1 MEGRSLTE
9 ADFGAI
15 DVRVAAIVKEKQP
28 FERAVVTRDE
38 ALSMFAENKFKLEI
52 IGGLPEEATV
62 TLLLQVYIINVRK
75 PWVPT
80 MIDKRLHTR
89 L

>member
-1 MEGRSLTE
+1 MRRGKLSVHV
-9 ADFGAI
+9 ADVKAVLKSFAVEI
-15 DVRVAAIVKEKQP
+15 SAVALDDLK
-28 FERAVVTRDE
+28 
-38 ALSMFAENKFKLEI
+38 
-52 IGGLPEEATV
+52 EATV